1 MFEKF
6 EDQVR
11 DILKEILQQLDIE
24 SEIPLNE
31 PSEEFGDLSTTLCFE
46 LARKLRKNPKIIAE
60 EIIEKI
66 EPKDYIKDV
75 KAVNGYINFYFSEK
89 FAEDVI
95 KTIKELKGKYGS
107 QERRNIKIILEHTS
121 ANPDGPLHIGHGRN
135 AIIGDSLA
143 RILRFCGYSV
153 ETQYYV
159 NDMGRQLA
167 VAVFGVKKFGIDK
180 NKKNDFAIAEAY
192 VKANKFLEENPEYEK
207 EITELMKKY
216 EEGKEDVVKEF
227 IKVVE
232 YCLSGIKET
241 LKKMNIKHDRFIFE
255 SEFVRN
261 GLVYEVIERLKK
273 TKYFKHNDVMELNLK
288 EFGIEKNLILT
299 RSDGTFLY
307 TTRDI
312 AYHVWKSKHADIIID
327 IFGADHK
334 LVAEQLKAVL
344 RILGEKIPHIIIY
357 EFLTIEGMK
366 MSTRKGKF
374 ISLDE
379 LIDESI
385 KRAYLEV
392 DKRRKDESEEFKRTV
407 AEKLGIGAIRF
418 YIARVSPEKH
428 VTFKFSEALDF
439 EKHGLPFI
447 QYAHAR
453 ICRILEKINLSDNFE
468 IRSMNENEKRLV
480 SIVSKFP
487 KVVKKASE
495 EKKPS
500 LIANYLINL
509 ADAFHRFYMFE
520 RVIGS
525 EKEQFRAN
533 LLYATKITLANALN
547 LLGIE
552 PLEAM

>member
-6 EDQVR
+6 EEEVKKR
-11 DILKEILQQLDIE
+11 LQNAIGLDVD
-24 SEIPLNE
+24 IPLSE

-46 LARKLRKNPKIIAE
+46 LARKLKKNPKVIAE
-60 EIIEKI
+60 ELAKKI
-66 EPKDYIKDV
+66 KPKDYIKEV

-95 KTIKELKGKYGS
+95 KTVKKLKGRYGS
-107 QERRNIKIILEHTS
+107 QEKKNIKVILEHTS

-143 RILRFCGYSV
+143 RILKFSGYDV

-167 VAVFGVKKFGIDK
+167 VAVFGAKKFGINKD
-180 NKKNDFAIAEAY
+180 KKNDFAVAEAY

-207 EITELMKKY
+207 EIAKLMKEY
-216 EEGKEDVVKEF
+216 EDGKEGVVKEF
-227 IKVVE
+227 HTIVD
-232 YCLSGIKET
+232 YCLEGIKET
-241 LKKMNIKHDRFIFE
+241 LKKINIFHDKFVFE

-261 GLVYEVIERLKK
+261 GLVYEVVERLKK
-273 TKYFKHNDVMELNLK
+273 TKYFEHNEVMQLNLK
-288 EFGIEKNLILT
+288 EFGIEKKLILT

-312 AYHVWKSKHADIIID
+312 AYHVWKSRNADVVID

-334 LVAEQLKAVL
+334 LVAEQLKAAL
-344 RILGEKIPHIIIY
+344 RILNEKVPDIIIY

-366 MSTRKGKF
+366 MSTRKGRF

-385 KRAYLEV
+385 KRAYEEV
-392 DKRRKDESEEFKRTV
+392 DKRRKDKDEKFKKSV

-418 YIARVSPEKH
+418 YIARVAPEKH
-428 VTFKFSEALDF
+428 MVFKFSEALDF
-439 EKHGLPFI
+439 EKHGLPFV

-453 ICRILEKINLSDNFE
+453 ICRILEKIELSNDFSVE
-468 IRSMNENEKRLV
+468 SMDEYEKRL
-480 SIVSKFP
+480 IKLVSKFP
-487 KVVKKASE
+487 KIVNKAAE

-509 ADAFHRFYMFE
+509 ADAFHRFYMFD
-520 RVIGS
+520 RVVGS

-533 LLYATKITLANALN
+533 LLYSTKIVLANALN

-552 PLEAM
+552 PLEEM

>member
-6 EDQVR
+6 EEEVKKR
-11 DILKEILQQLDIE
+11 LQNAIGLDVD
-24 SEIPLNE
+24 IPLSE

-46 LARKLRKNPKIIAE
+46 LARRLRKNPKIIAE
-60 EIIEKI
+60 ELAKKI
-66 EPKDYIKDV
+66 KPENYIKEV

-95 KTIKELKGKYGS
+95 KTVKKLKGRYGS
-107 QERRNIKIILEHTS
+107 QEKKNIKVILEHTS

-143 RILRFCGYSV
+143 RILKFSGYDV

-167 VAVFGVKKFGIDK
+167 VAVFGAKKFGINKD
-180 NKKNDFAIAEAY
+180 KKNDFAVAEAY

-207 EITELMKKY
+207 EIAKLMKEY
-216 EEGKEDVVKEF
+216 EEGKKDVVKEF
-227 IKVVE
+227 HTIAD
-232 YCLSGIKET
+232 YCLKGIKET
-241 LKKMNIKHDRFIFE
+241 LKKINIFHDKFVFE

-261 GLVYEVIERLKK
+261 GLVYEVVERLKK
-273 TKYFKHNDVMELNLK
+273 TKYFEHNEVMQLNLK
-288 EFGIEKNLILT
+288 EFGIEKKLILT

-312 AYHVWKSKHADIIID
+312 AYHVWKSRNADVVID

-334 LVAEQLKAVL
+334 LVAEQLKAAL
-344 RILGEKIPHIIIY
+344 RILNEKVPDIIIY

-366 MSTRKGKF
+366 MSTRKGRF

-385 KRAYLEV
+385 KRAYEEV
-392 DKRRKDESEEFKRTV
+392 DKRRKDKDEKFKKSV

-418 YIARVSPEKH
+418 YIARVAPEKH
-428 VTFKFSEALDF
+428 MVFKFSEALDF
-439 EKHGLPFI
+439 EKHGLPFV

-453 ICRILEKINLSDNFE
+453 ICRILEKIELSNDFSVE
-468 IRSMNENEKRLV
+468 SMDEYEKRL
-480 SIVSKFP
+480 IKLVSKFP
-487 KVVKKASE
+487 KIVNKAAE

-509 ADAFHRFYMFE
+509 ADAFHRFYMFD
-520 RVIGS
+520 RVVGS

-533 LLYATKITLANALN
+533 LLYSTKIVLANALN

-552 PLEAM
+552 PLEEM